1 VRDVFSRRYSTAE
14 YAAQGNL
21 VHWSTIKNR
30 GGHCDE
36 CVMTFYEAGTPQQG
50 EPPYVARTIR
60 RVRDTRLYLCHTHAT
75 AWKDRDR
82 DY

>member
-1 VRDVFSRRYSTAE
+1 MPDVLSRRYSTAD

-36 CVMTFYEAGTPQQG
+36 CVMTAYEAGAPQQH
-50 EPPYVARTIR
+50 PSVARTTR
-60 RVRDTRLYLCHTHAT
+60 RVRDTRLYLCHAHAM

>member
-1 VRDVFSRRYSTAE
+1 MLSRRYSTDE
-14 YAAQGNL
+14 YAAQGGL
-21 VHWSTIKNR
+21 VHWSSIKNR

-36 CVMTFYEAGTPQQG
+36 CVMTYYEAGVSNRH

-60 RVRDTRLYLCHTHAT
+60 RVRGTTLYLCHAHAL